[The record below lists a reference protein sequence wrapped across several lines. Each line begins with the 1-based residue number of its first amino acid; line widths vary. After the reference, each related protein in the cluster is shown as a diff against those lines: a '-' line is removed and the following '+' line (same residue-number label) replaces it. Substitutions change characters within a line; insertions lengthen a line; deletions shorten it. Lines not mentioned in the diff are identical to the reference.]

1 MKSGNYKLK
10 FIAYMNMSS
19 ADSCTSEDS
28 KDSLV
33 IEFKVNTVSSVYEDK
48 NKPIIACYPNPVTG
62 SELKVES
69 DIPICSM
76 TMVDM
81 RGCVVY
87 RRKNLIKRQIA
98 VTLKGLPKGVY
109 LLRIVT
115 DRKTHFVE
123 KIMHL

>member
-1 MKSGNYKLK
+1 
-10 FIAYMNMSS
+10 
-19 ADSCTSEDS
+19 
-28 KDSLV
+28 
-33 IEFKVNTVSSVYEDK
+33 
-48 NKPIIACYPNPVTG
+48 
-62 SELKVES
+62 
-69 DIPICSM
+69 M